1 MATLQEQILARLQV
15 VLAALPGVA
24 LCERSRR
31 DGVDRDQTPAI
42 TIRPD
47 VEQDERF
54 SDTVDKRTFTAV
66 VTVQTRGQPW
76 DVAADPIVDAAH
88 KAVMRDQ
95 VINALALNVRRTARE
110 PEDAAA
116 DATAGQYSL
125 HYRFIYL
132 SRFDDLAAQP

>member
-1 MATLQEQILARLQV
+1 MATLQEQILARLQI
-15 VLAALPGVA
+15 VLAAIPGVA

-47 VEQDERF
+47 AEQDERF
-54 SDTVDKRTFTAV
+54 GDMLDKHTFTAV

-76 DVAADPIVDAAH
+76 DVVADPIVDLVH
-88 KAVMRDQ
+88 KAVMGDQ
-95 VINALALNVRRTARE
+95 VIKSLALNVRRTARE

-116 DATAGQYSL
+116 DATAGQYGL